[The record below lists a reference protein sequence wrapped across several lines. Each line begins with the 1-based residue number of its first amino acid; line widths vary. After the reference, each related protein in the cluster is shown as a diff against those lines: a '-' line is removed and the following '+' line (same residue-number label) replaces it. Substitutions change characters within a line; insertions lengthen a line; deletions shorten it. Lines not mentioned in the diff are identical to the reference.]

1 MIATFMSILLAVV
14 LVAMGCAPKVIPVEG
29 PQISAMMLTNVTAS
43 AYDTVPFMWNVR
55 QNTLQS
61 TGTPVL
67 HANNTNGEAVL
78 LWRSGSPLLA
88 VQHWSYENRQTLM
101 TATSK
106 DLNLLVPPV
115 GMQYPFA
122 TGDFLTRWYVPEE
135 NTFVTVPEEFHAS
148 SPQKTLDGTT
158 IAITE
163 QSLASSSKAQTLT
176 VPVPSGLTQIDVVY
190 GSGNIKNGFVLVEAS
205 EAKEAKNAPSS
216 LWLLRMNN
224 GMGSWVRCGDT
235 SAFGGTLFA
244 HYYLSF
250 AHVGSLLYMTHSHTK
265 IACIDTAT
273 ASPSV
278 TLLETMNT
286 LLAKLYREGPTNA
299 EGPLQALLASDNGTL
314 IIEYPDVNWNNMY
327 YAVDAFG
334 TVLGSLRADKT
345 SIMSFDAKGQQ
356 GFTLTKSGYV
366 SFPSIDLFQAN
377 IF

>member
-1 MIATFMSILLAVV
+1 MV
-14 LVAMGCAPKVIPVEG
+14 K
-29 PQISAMMLTNVTAS
+29 TNVAS
-43 AYDTVPFMWNVR
+43 SEYDAVPLLWNVK

-61 TGTPVL
+61 SGTSVL
-67 HANNTNGEAVL
+67 HVNDPNHEGRL
-78 LWRSGSPLLA
+78 CWRSGSPLLA

-135 NTFVTVPEEFHAS
+135 NTFVTVPEEFHAL

-163 QSLASSSKAQTLT
+163 QSLASGSKAQTLT
-176 VPVPSGLTQIDVVY
+176 VPVSSGLTQIDVVY

-265 IACIDTAT
+265 IACIDTAA

-278 TLLETMNT
+278 TLPDTMNT

-299 EGPLQALLASDNGTL
+299 EGPLQALLATDNGML

-327 YAVDAFG
+327 YAVDTSG
-334 TVLGSLRADKT
+334 TVLGSLRSDKT
-345 SIMSFDAKGQQ
+345 SITSFDTQEQQ
-356 GFTLTKSGYV
+356 GFTLRFKDALDNITL
-366 SFPSIDLFQAN
+366 PSIDLFDGLVS
-377 IF
+377 